1 MLKLRAS
8 VPERAAPVLNAAAE
22 LIAAETKT
30 RRYAL
35 TYVDSLGVI
44 ERQRF
49 VEIAQRAGQWAGL
62 VRRQGLEPGG
72 RVVVLAGRDRHW
84 RTALV
89 GVLEA
94 GGVAVPCAASAP
106 VAEICSLAA
115 QTGAA
120 GVASTL
126 SRPDLAAA
134 GLPVL
139 CVDHLDSR

>member
-1 MLKLRAS
+1 MLKLGAP

-62 VRRQGLEPGG
+62 VSQQGLEPGG

-84 RTALV
+84 RTALG

-94 GGVAVPCAASAP
+94 GGVACRVRLPRRSP
-106 VAEICSLAA
+106 RSVRSLQRPA
-115 QTGAA
+115 Q
-120 GVASTL
+120 
-126 SRPDLAAA
+126 REW
-134 GLPVL
+134 
-139 CVDHLDSR
+139 R